1 MKYHILIFNIIS
13 TTLSK
18 NALKKFVISTS
29 LKKSQE
35 RQFKIYD
42 VESQN
47 RIFRFQN
54 YFLKYFLKYRK
65 CENCHYMACERL
77 HLMWLSWNITIS
89 NSHVLILLFLQKWSR
104 ETRPFTGFFLTRHT
118 VCDIIILEIYKPEI
132 FSLKFWVFRGNLFE
146 SNQQF
151 GYFLINRK
159 KVFTV
164 LSCDEFTRKR

>member
-47 RIFRFQN
+47 CIFRFQN
-54 YFLKYFLKYRK
+54 YFLKYFFKYRK

-89 NSHVLILLFLQKWSR
+89 NSLLLILLACRLIRKIDCKCLFEIVIFLQKRSR
-104 ETRPFTGFFLTRHT
+104 ETRPFIGFPGPTYRMWH
-118 VCDIIILEIYKPEI
+118 
-132 FSLKFWVFRGNLFE
+132 
-146 SNQQF
+146 
-151 GYFLINRK
+151 NR
-159 KVFTV
+159 F
-164 LSCDEFTRKR
+164 